1 MIKVGVIG
9 LGMMGTTHLDVYSK
23 RGDVEV
29 LAVSDVIPERL
40 EGKEIAAGNIEGQAQ
55 GGFDFS
61 RVRKY
66 PEGKLL
72 IADDD
77 VELVD
82 ICLWTQ
88 LHSEYA
94 IEALRRGKHVIVEK
108 PLARTHAEAQD
119 LVGAAAKAEGLSM
132 CAMCMR
138 FWPGWTWLKE
148 VVEKQTYG
156 KVLGAQFRRVTTHPG
171 GPFYSD
177 GKQCGGAILDL
188 HIHDTDFVQYCFGM
202 PRGVYSFGYTG
213 VTGEP
218 DHLVTRYI
226 YDEIPL
232 VVAEGGWSMA
242 AGFGFEMQYA
252 VNFEQATAT
261 FDISK
266 PEPLRVVGFDDEE
279 IAVDLEPGMGYERE
293 IAYFL
298 DCIREGRHPET
309 VTPASAADSVRI
321 VEAEKKSI
329 ETGQVVYL

>member
-9 LGMMGTTHLDVYSK
+9 LGMMGTTHLDVYS
-23 RGDVEV
+23 RRDDVQV
-29 LAVSDVIPERL
+29 LAVSDIIPERL
-40 EGKEIAAGNIEGQAQ
+40 EGKETAAGNIEGQAQ

-61 RVRKY
+61 VVRKY

-72 IADDD
+72 IADDE

-88 LHSEYA
+88 LHAEYA
-94 IEALRRGKHVIVEK
+94 IEALGRGKHVIVEK
-108 PLARTHAEAQD
+108 PLARTASDAQT
-119 LVGAAAKAEGLSM
+119 LVEAAASARGLSM

-138 FWPGWTWLKE
+138 FWPGWTWLKD
-148 VVEKQTYG
+148 VVERGTYG
-156 KVLGAQFRRVTTHPG
+156 KVRAAQLRRVTTHPG

-177 GKQCGGAILDL
+177 GRQCGGAILDL

-202 PRGVYSFGYTG
+202 PKGVYSFGYAG

-218 DHLVTRYI
+218 DHVVTRYI
-226 YDEIPL
+226 YDDIPL

-242 AGFGFEMQYA
+242 PGFGFEMQYA

-261 FDISK
+261 FDTAK
-266 PEPLRVVGFDDEE
+266 PEPLRVLGSDGEE
-279 IAVDLEPGMGYERE
+279 IEVEIEPGMGYERE

-298 DCIREGRHPET
+298 DCIEQGRPPEI

-329 ETGQVVYL
+329 GTGQVVYL